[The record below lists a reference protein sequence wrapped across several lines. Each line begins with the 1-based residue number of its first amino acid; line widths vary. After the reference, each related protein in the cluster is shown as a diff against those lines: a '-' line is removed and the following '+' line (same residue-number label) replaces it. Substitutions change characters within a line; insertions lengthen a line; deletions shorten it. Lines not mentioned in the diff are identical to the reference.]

1 MNEGASD
8 DVRTVLY
15 EAQPP
20 KGKLF
25 SPSKNE
31 HRRFLPS
38 SSFLWCDTQHRTA
51 FSQLQPSSARAS
63 NTILLYSNYY
73 IMDHASKRRT
83 LWLVFLGLVWFAA
96 AKSNTPA
103 STALQLH
110 KLYTQSPPHDK
121 RLYDVLQVS
130 PNATAAQ
137 ITKSYRRLALQHHPD
152 KISSNDSGA
161 RDVLDEVQQAYG
173 ILKEDA
179 TRLPYHQ
186 YGLTDPNVAV
196 LLLLGPQK
204 STNHLLDDSIHH
216 ELLQLMGYDDG
227 DGHPRSGTAVL
238 DPAARRQRR
247 VRLVAARFVERLRP
261 LVEDT
266 VDSTIMA
273 HRIAQECDRMKRL
286 PLGAQIVRCV
296 GRAYRHAGQD
306 YLKQQVH
313 PTNKK
318 KDHSVL
324 LRQQWRQAKHFCT
337 AVWASGRATVTE
349 QVWTR
354 QEKRRRRNHNHKKD
368 TTPTIEYHSELGEIG
383 VLEDDE
389 MFSDAELDIFNPLEE
404 EEIRHGERFKA
415 KQTLLTSLQV
425 EALWKVAKIDLDQT
439 IRQACHLILQGDY
452 FFFPSHQS
460 MNPSRYGSAHG
471 WVTASGEVL
480 HAEDARRK
488 AAEAMVLIGNIMV
501 QRSKQGTAW
510 KE

>member
-1 MNEGASD
+1 
-8 DVRTVLY
+8 
-15 EAQPP
+15 
-20 KGKLF
+20 
-25 SPSKNE
+25 
-31 HRRFLPS
+31 
-38 SSFLWCDTQHRTA
+38 
-51 FSQLQPSSARAS
+51 
-63 NTILLYSNYY
+63 
-73 IMDHASKRRT
+73 MDHASKRRT

-137 ITKSYRRLALQHHPD
+137 ITKGYRRLALQHHPD
-152 KISSNDSGA
+152 KTSSDDSGA
-161 RDVLDEVQQAYG
+161 RDVLDEVQQAYD

-227 DGHPRSGTAVL
+227 IDHPSGTAVL
-238 DPAARRQRR
+238 DPTARRQRR
-247 VRLVAARFVERLRP
+247 VRLVAARLVERLRP

-306 YLKQQVH
+306 YLKQKVH
-313 PTNKK
+313 QKNKK

-324 LRQQWRQAKHFCT
+324 LRQQWRQAKNFCT

-349 QVWTR
+349 QVWTQ
-354 QEKRRRRNHNHKKD
+354 QEKRRRRKHKPNKD
-368 TTPTIEYHSELGEIG
+368 ATPTIEYHSELGEIDF
-383 VLEDDE
+383 LEDDG

-460 MNPSRYGSAHG
+460 MNPSQYGRAHG